1 MERDLR
7 QSTTPIKRS
16 EITLKNNVKLSKE
29 VEELLQFKKQAVERE
44 KKLTETIEVLM
55 NTITQMSRV
64 SVE

>member
-1 MERDLR
+1 
-7 QSTTPIKRS
+7 
-16 EITLKNNVKLSKE
+16 VKLSKE

-64 SVE
+64 

>member
-7 QSTTPIKRS
+7 QPTTPIKRS